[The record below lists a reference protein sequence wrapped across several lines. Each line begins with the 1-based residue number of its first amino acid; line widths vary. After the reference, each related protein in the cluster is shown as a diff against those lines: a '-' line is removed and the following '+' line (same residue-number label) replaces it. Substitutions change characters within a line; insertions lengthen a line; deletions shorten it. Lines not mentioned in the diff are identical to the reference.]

1 MSDQRICDPSQHHGN
16 GALAIEQ
23 ANVEDAQE
31 ILDLQKLAYQ
41 SEAAIYNDYTIPPL
55 TQTLEGIETDFEK
68 QVFLKATIEGRIIG
82 SVRGILNGGTCFIGR
97 LIVHPD
103 FQNRGI
109 GARLL
114 NKIEQTFSQAQRFE
128 LFTGDKSE
136 RNLYLYQKQGY
147 KPFKTEMI
155 TEDLGIVF
163 LEKHKGLQVSPP
175 LRARHLGVVMRENSV
190 QLKLGRTT
198 IWISLNENFTKQL

>member
-55 TQTLEGIETDFEK
+55 TQTLEGIETDFGK

-175 LRARHLGVVMRENSV
+175 LRARHA
-190 QLKLGRTT
+190 
-198 IWISLNENFTKQL
+198 SLCGGTATGADGNRAWP